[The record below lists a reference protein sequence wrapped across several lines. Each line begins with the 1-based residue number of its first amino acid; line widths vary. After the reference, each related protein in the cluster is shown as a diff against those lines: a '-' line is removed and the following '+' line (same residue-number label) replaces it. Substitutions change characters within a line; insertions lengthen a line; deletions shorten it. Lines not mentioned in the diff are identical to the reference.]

1 MTRWDIPPED
11 VARRWLE
18 GETVASLALSY
29 GAGENTIKR
38 RLEYARRA
46 LPSLPWDKRNSPRN
60 ATSRSSLTRYVTMK
74 DGRKG
79 AAVGTIIKARSLRN
93 R

>member
-18 GETVASLALSY
+18 GETIAALALSY
-29 GAGENTIKR
+29 TTGENTIKR
-38 RLEYARRA
+38 RLDYARQA
-46 LPSLPWDKRNSPRN
+46 LPDLPWDKRNPPR
-60 ATSRSSLTRYVTMK
+60 RSAPRSDLTRYVTMK

-79 AAVGTIIKARSLRN
+79 AMIGSVIKARSLRN